1 MRNSTMIQELR
12 ERARITLG
20 LYHATIDE
28 IVERQSKSEP
38 PAARDSRDSEPDS
51 EPRGMTVDVHASQ

>member
-1 MRNSTMIQELR
+1 MIQELR
-12 ERARITLG
+12 ERARLTLG

-28 IVERQSKSEP
+28 IVERQSKSPSEP